1 MKSLSP
7 LLDHWLKHERNAHI
21 AGYTTVCGIDEAG
34 RGALAGPVVAACVVL
49 NLDSIPD
56 GIDDSKKL
64 TAKSRERGYHAIV
77 TSGARIGVGIVSS
90 EEIDAINILRATH
103 AAMRAALNDA
113 NVNFTIDFALIDGV
127 PVIPF
132 PLPQQSLVQGDA
144 RCASIAAASIIAKV
158 TRDRIMTEL
167 GQQFPE
173 YGFCVHKGYGT
184 QQHLRALEVHGPCPV
199 HRRSFQPVRAAMPE
213 NRSLAPVMLTLDI

>member
-7 LLDHWLKHERNAHI
+7 LLEHWLEHEGYARV

-49 NLDSIPD
+49 NLDLVPA

-64 TAKSRERGYHAIV
+64 TAKSRDRGYDAIV

-113 NVNFTIDFALIDGV
+113 SGDVSIDFALIDGL
-127 PVIPF
+127 PVLPF
-132 PLPQQSLVQGDA
+132 PLPQKSIVQGDA
-144 RCASIAAASIIAKV
+144 TCASIAAASIIAKV
-158 TRDRIMTEL
+158 TRDRIMTNL

-173 YGFCVHKGYGT
+173 YGFSVHKGYGT
-184 QQHLRALEVHGPCPV
+184 QQHLKALETYGPCPV

-213 NRSLAPVMLTLDI
+213 NRSSAPVTLTLDI